1 MKKQTL
7 IAGLLT
13 MTMAAASLAGCG
25 TGTTQEK
32 TEEPANSETTQEDIT
47 NEDTSESSQT
57 STGGLKVGAA
67 TRTLRDSI
75 YIVMRDNAQEEADK
89 LGVELL
95 WQDCNIDVSVQ
106 KSQIENLVASGTDVL
121 IVEAADQKSMSETV
135 TDAQAQGIPV
145 IVIEALIDNF
155 TPDLWVTAD
164 SYQVGVL
171 QVDSFI
177 EKWGTTE
184 PANVVL
190 LCGTQGDE
198 VAESISKG
206 VRDQV
211 AKYDNL
217 TLVYEQVCLD
227 WARDKG
233 MAFMEDAISTKA
245 GDIQA
250 VFGNN
255 DQITM
260 GALKAAEN
268 AGLAD
273 KMWFIGGDHEEEMV
287 KYILDGYNVMTV
299 DKGTEAQG
307 KFLID
312 AAQILANKETVPD
325 TQDINGV
332 TTWYAPITVVNEDN
346 VKEFSSG
353 RYPELF

>member
-1 MKKQTL
+1 
-7 IAGLLT
+7 
-13 MTMAAASLAGCG
+13 MTIVIASLTGCG
-25 TGTTQEK
+25 TDTKQEK
-32 TEEPANSETTQEDIT
+32 TEEPADSDTTQEDIT

-57 STGGLKVGAA
+57 GTGGLMVGAA

-75 YIVMRDNAQEEADK
+75 YIVMRDNAQEEADE
-89 LGVELL
+89 LGIELL

-145 IVIEALIDNF
+145 IIIEALIDNF

-171 QVDSFI
+171 QVDAFI
-177 EKWGTTE
+177 EKWGTAE

-250 VFGNN
+250 IFGNN

-273 KMWFIGGDHEEEMV
+273 KMWFIGSDHEEEMV

-307 KFLID
+307 KFLVD
-312 AAQILANKETVPD
+312 AAQILANKETIPD
-325 TQDINGV
+325 TQDINGI
-332 TTWYAPITVVNEDN
+332 TTWYAPITIINEDN

-353 RYPELF
+353 RYPDLF

>member
-1 MKKQTL
+1 MKKRTL
-7 IAGLLT
+7 IAGLL
-13 MTMAAASLAGCG
+13 AASMIITAAAGCG
-25 TGTTQEK
+25 AADGKADAADAGTT
-32 TEEPANSETTQEDIT
+32 EDAGKPK
-47 NEDTSESSQT
+47 EGGTSEG
-57 STGGLKVGAA
+57 GGLKVGAA
-67 TRTLRDSI
+67 TRTLRDSV

-89 LGVELL
+89 LGIDLS

-106 KSQIENLVASGTDVL
+106 KSQIENMIASGTDVL

-135 TDAQAQGIPV
+135 TDAQNQGIPV
-145 IVIEALIDNF
+145 IIIEARIDNF

-164 SYQVGVL
+164 SYQVGVQ
-171 QVDSFI
+171 QVDEFI
-177 EKWGTTE
+177 KKWGTTE

-190 LCGTQGDE
+190 LSGTQGDE
-198 VAESISKG
+198 VAESISAG

-211 AKYDNL
+211 AEYDNL
-217 TLVYEQVCLD
+217 TLVYEQSCMD

-233 MAFMEDAISTKA
+233 MAYMEDAISTNN
-245 GDIQA
+245 GNIQA

-268 AGLAD
+268 AGLVEN
-273 KMWFIGGDHEEEMV
+273 MWFIGGDHEEEMV

-312 AAQILANKETVPD
+312 AAEMLANGETIPD
-325 TQDINGV
+325 TQEIDGINV
-332 TTWYAPITVVNEDN
+332 WYAPTTMVNADN
-346 VKEFSSG
+346 VKEFSAG
-353 RYPELF
+353 RYPDLFK